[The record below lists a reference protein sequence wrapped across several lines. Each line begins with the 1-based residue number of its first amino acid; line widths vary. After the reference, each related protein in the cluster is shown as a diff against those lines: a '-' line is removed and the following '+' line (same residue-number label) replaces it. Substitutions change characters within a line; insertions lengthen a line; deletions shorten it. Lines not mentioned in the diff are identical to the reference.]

1 MRLQG
6 KKALVTGASRGIGQA
21 IALAYARE
29 GADLAVAARNVDALR
44 DVTEKARALKVAVY
58 SMAWDVADVSL
69 ADARLAE
76 ARNALGGLDIVVN
89 NAGVVRLATDHPAP
103 TPEAAYDY
111 VMDINLKALYFVC
124 EAAARM
130 MQSQKSG
137 IIINLA
143 SDAGMRAAPNAYGIS
158 KWGVIGYTAGLS
170 KRVAKDG
177 VRVNGIAPGPVAT
190 QMMGCEDGVPKESA
204 GLPLGRYALPE
215 EVADVAVFLAS
226 HDARAVHGH
235 TIPLNTGN
243 S

>member
-89 NAGVVRLATDHPAP
+89 NAGVVRLPTDHPAP